1 MPGGFRCPVS
11 GSVTPAAGFS
21 SCKSGM
27 LLTVRTANRYEQLAS
42 HVLQSYYT
50 RALFARAALLLAVRH
65 PRLYLCGSSGVWRYA
80 PLRCKT
86 PENTIIVI

>member
-1 MPGGFRCPVS
+1 
-11 GSVTPAAGFS
+11 
-21 SCKSGM
+21 
-27 LLTVRTANRYEQLAS
+27 
-42 HVLQSYYT
+42 VLQSYYT

-86 PENTIIVI
+86 PENTIIVM